1 MGNTPSKNDHT
12 NISMTPNVVA
22 GHSSSSASTSG
33 STSEDGGGLDDP
45 ICSGNSKTKLMYHNS
60 SAHYSQHQPSPQHA
74 VKTQNSM
81 HGISPESPSHPRIQV
96 PIDNQ
101 LSSLSLGPSALSSPQ
116 PSKYPAKA
124 SASPN
129 AVTIKNEPSKNYLFA
144 NNVGSPYII
153 GTSNDLQSP
162 HVASFSSSS
171 SFGEPSSNYFPVEG
185 QRKEAS
191 NPNWLHSP
199 SPAIP
204 TGTRRQSIHSTN
216 NELYATGSSVT
227 TNVTLSSSVSSVA
240 TNSGSSLSS
249 FSQDSPNQSPTIAP
263 IRHSSDA
270 SSLSTVTSLNQG
282 KTSTPQQPLT
292 SYKPHSSRKSTP
304 SVIGGPSVE
313 TPSKS
318 SGHKGVSPGA
328 RPKQHAVDVNELIQ
342 RLIDAGLSSSPPSK
356 KVCIS
361 NNEIIGIC
369 RAARSIFLSQPT
381 LLELGTPVQVVGDIH
396 GQYGDLMRVFQLCG
410 MPPASNYL
418 FLGDY
423 VDRGKQSI
431 ETILLLLCFKIR
443 YPENVF
449 LLRGNHECASVTRV
463 YGFYDECKRRTSVK
477 VWKTFVDTFN
487 TFPIAA
493 TIGGKIFCVH
503 GGLSPYLNSL
513 DDIRS
518 IQRPTD
524 IPDAGLLS
532 DLLWSDPDGS
542 VTDWRPNDRGISY
555 CFGKSVVDAFCSKLG
570 FDLVARGHMV
580 VEDGYEFFN
589 HRKLVTVFSAP
600 NYCGEFGNWAAVMSV
615 GKDLLCR
622 FELLKPLDTNGVKKA
637 LKNGRAKERF
647 VGNISTTKAVNLRHN
662 G

>member
-12 NISMTPNVVA
+12 NIAMTPNVVA

-45 ICSGNSKTKLMYHNS
+45 ICSGKSKMKLLCNNSPV
-60 SAHYSQHQPSPQHA
+60 HYSENQCPPQHA
-74 VKTQNSM
+74 VKSQNPAYGDSQ
-81 HGISPESPSHPRIQV
+81 ESSSHTRDQE
-96 PIDNQ
+96 PIYNE
-101 LSSLSLGPSALSSPQ
+101 LSLLSLGPSSLSSPHSS
-116 PSKYPAKA
+116 SKT
-124 SASPN
+124 SVSSN
-129 AVTIKNEPSKNYLFA
+129 NVTIKNEPNKNYLFA
-144 NNVGSPYII
+144 DNASSSYIF
-153 GTSNDLQSP
+153 GGGKDTQSP

-171 SFGEPSSNYFPVEG
+171 SFGEPSPNYFPVEG
-185 QRKEAS
+185 QRKDALNS
-191 NPNWLHSP
+191 NWLHSP

-204 TGTRRQSIHSTN
+204 AGTRRQSIHSTS

-263 IRHSSDA
+263 IRSSDA
-270 SSLSTVTSLNQG
+270 SSPSTLTLPSQG
-282 KTSTPQQPLT
+282 KTLGPQQPLT
-292 SYKPHSSRKSTP
+292 SYKPHSYRKSAPT
-304 SVIGGPSVE
+304 VIGGPTVE
-313 TPSKS
+313 TSFKS
-318 SGHKGVSPGA
+318 NNHSGASPNT

-356 KVCIS
+356 RVCIS

-410 MPPASNYL
+410 MPPTSNYL

-542 VTDWRPNDRGISY
+542 VADWRPNDRGISY
-555 CFGKSVVDAFCSKLG
+555 CFGRSVIDSFCAKLG

-589 HRKLVTVFSAP
+589 RRKLVTVFSAP

-647 VGNISTTKAVNLRHN
+647 VGNISTTRAVNLRHN